1 MKVAMTGVSG
11 NMGREALIQALEL
24 DFICFVRVL
33 ITPKK
38 KNNKLVKQLKSKY
51 GDRVQIVR
59 GWLYDASSCDELVEG
74 CDVVINMAA
83 VIPPKSDKDP
93 RASYLCNQLGAM
105 RLADAVAAM
114 PKQAKLIHTSTVA
127 LYGNRTLA
135 HPWGRVGDPLIPS
148 AYDYYAMHKLLGE
161 RYVLESPV
169 ENVAVLRQT
178 AMLYDGIIFSN
189 ISDGLLFHTTL
200 NGPLE
205 WVTARDS
212 GLLIKHILMKENL
225 GENGKFWNGIYDIS
239 GGAHNRRTGYDT
251 FADGFSIMGG
261 SPKAYIRPNWCA
273 TRNFHGLWYA
283 DSVLEEMFGYQTESV
298 ADFWQRM
305 GKKYAAFKLARIVPS
320 GFIRL
325 FVFKRLLNDA
335 NSPMRWLKDGDVG
348 KVTAV
353 FGGTGAAASVAKDW
367 KDFELEN
374 AEAYGSEEE
383 DPVSACKD
391 KLLSHGY
398 DEDKEEVEW
407 TLEDMQHAAE
417 YRGGKCLSKEMVSDH
432 RAKLLWQCCE
442 GHTFSASPF
451 TVLKGGH
458 WCPVCQPEPWNYDKL
473 AKKMPFYAQVWYD
486 SHSPEENF
494 SYYFD
499 KDGDACIKEEQEEE
513 Q

>member
-1 MKVAMTGVSG
+1 MENNMKVAMTGVSG

-51 GDRVQIVR
+51 GDRIQIVR
-59 GWLYDASSCDELVEG
+59 GWLYDASSCEELVEG

-135 HPWGRVGDPLIPS
+135 HPWGRVGDPLMPS
-148 AYDYYAMHKLLGE
+148 AYDNYAMHKLLGE

-251 FADGFSIMGG
+251 FADGFSIMGDR
-261 SPKAYIRPNWCA
+261 K
-273 TRNFHGLWYA
+273 
-283 DSVLEEMFGYQTESV
+283 SVV
-298 ADFWQRM
+298 
-305 GKKYAAFKLARIVPS
+305 
-320 GFIRL
+320 
-325 FVFKRLLNDA
+325 
-335 NSPMRWLKDGDVG
+335 
-348 KVTAV
+348 
-353 FGGTGAAASVAKDW
+353 
-367 KDFELEN
+367 
-374 AEAYGSEEE
+374 
-383 DPVSACKD
+383 
-391 KLLSHGY
+391 
-398 DEDKEEVEW
+398 
-407 TLEDMQHAAE
+407 
-417 YRGGKCLSKEMVSDH
+417 
-432 RAKLLWQCCE
+432 
-442 GHTFSASPF
+442 
-451 TVLKGGH
+451 
-458 WCPVCQPEPWNYDKL
+458 
-473 AKKMPFYAQVWYD
+473 
-486 SHSPEENF
+486 
-494 SYYFD
+494 
-499 KDGDACIKEEQEEE
+499 
-513 Q
+513 